1 MTTLDQATRGD
12 LMADLGIDNTQIVT
26 ISGSP
31 TGGTFTLTYQAQT
44 TSALAYNA
52 TPDAVQAAL
61 AALSSI
67 GAGNV
72 SVSGDQGGPYT
83 VVLYGGLPQTAFTA
97 ASSLT
102 GGSSPAVAIAQVVV
116 FTDSALQRLYD
127 RATADTTDR
136 IYERAVAYGYRQ
148 LLSTALRLHD
158 IRTGSVSESLSQVVD
173 NLRAQYQHWADFAG
187 ISGGVLVMGA
197 LSYAIDEPYSATMET
212 AIENYLTMYRSS

>member
-52 TPDAVQAAL
+52 TPDAMQAAL
-61 AALSSI
+61 AALAGI
-67 GAGNV
+67 GMGNV
-72 SVSGDQGGPYT
+72 VVSGDQGGPFT

-102 GGSSPAVAIAQVVV
+102 GGSSPAISIAQMIV
-116 FTDSALQRLYD
+116 FTDNNLQRLYD
-127 RATADTTDR
+127 RATADTGSL
-136 IYERAVAYGYRQ
+136 IYERTVAYGYRQ
-148 LLSTALRLHD
+148 LLSAASKLHD
-158 IRTGSVSESLSQVVD
+158 IRTGQVSETLSQVVK
-173 NLRAQYQHWADFAG
+173 NLEDSYKLWADFAG
-187 ISGGVLVMGA
+187 ISGGVITMGS
-197 LSYAIDEPYSATMET
+197 LSYAIDEPYSNSMET
-212 AIENYLTMYRSS
+212 AIETYLAMYRSS